1 MSLSDRDSGVKSTP
15 TAQGNGKRVRKS
27 VEHPQLS
34 IADFNREQRWCAWRG
49 EEYKDGSKKTTKV
62 PYCDYRND
70 RDCRKASSDRPNTW
84 IRRDEAEACWQ
95 RMQRNDPDAIGGVG
109 LFQGQ
114 LNNGFWLMGLDLD
127 SVIDEKTGVVDSGAE
142 EIIKR
147 FDSYAE
153 VSPSGTGVKLFF
165 LIAGDDKET
174 VDGLLNEY
182 HRGKPRYRKTFGA
195 GEHRE
200 MAFDTKRYYA
210 VTENALTDA
219 PIQPVKIEDV
229 DWFFHHAGP
238 AYVEKHS
245 PFLRGMG
252 ERGSGAPTGRDETES
267 GHGFRFL
274 RDRKQQGMSY
284 DETRDAI
291 LADEGIAG
299 QWARSKGDDAERS
312 IKMAWENA
320 HVSNFSW
327 DDPDISLLDD
337 RRGDLPPF
345 PLEVLEPPSLQ
356 DLVQRAAHG
365 AGCSIDH
372 VAMPMIGVAG
382 GLVGTSRRVR
392 PANSWSEPLTN
403 WPATVGL
410 SGTGKTPGL
419 GVSKR
424 AVDEV
429 EEHFKEEVH
438 DRRREHEQRVEEA
451 AAAEEEWRAKVKEA
465 KKEHRKVP
473 PKPEGADRPGKFI
486 APRLTIVDVT
496 IERMC
501 ELLVARPQGMVL
513 IIDEL
518 AGLLLN
524 MSRYSGGQDNQFWL
538 MAWDGRSYSAERKN
552 GTSVDVP
559 HLLIGIVG
567 GIQPDRLP
575 GCFKTNDGM
584 HARFLWHW
592 PAKAP
597 YRPLTDDIDEVDPT
611 IFKMFEK
618 LSRLGE
624 RSHKRLPLSQ
634 RALAAFERLRKAVE
648 EDGEALA
655 GREREW
661 WAKIPTHVLRL
672 AGTLCYMRW
681 ALIGKE
687 EPDELLDKYIKAAT
701 RVTLD
706 YLWPHARACLR
717 QIGLTERHA
726 DACTVLRWIKTKGLT
741 EVRREDIRRDALS
754 QKLDAEQTEA
764 LLQHL
769 AHAGWLR
776 RAVVEKRPGRPA
788 NRWEVNPTL
797 LHSMKEEG

>member
-1 MSLSDRDSGVKSTP
+1 
-15 TAQGNGKRVRKS
+15 
-27 VEHPQLS
+27 
-34 IADFNREQRWCAWRG
+34 
-49 EEYKDGSKKTTKV
+49 
-62 PYCDYRND
+62 
-70 RDCRKASSDRPNTW
+70 
-84 IRRDEAEACWQ
+84 
-95 RMQRNDPDAIGGVG
+95 
-109 LFQGQ
+109 
-114 LNNGFWLMGLDLD
+114 
-127 SVIDEKTGVVDSGAE
+127 
-142 EIIKR
+142 
-147 FDSYAE
+147 
-153 VSPSGTGVKLFF
+153 
-165 LIAGDDKET
+165 
-174 VDGLLNEY
+174 
-182 HRGKPRYRKTFGA
+182 
-195 GEHRE
+195 
-200 MAFDTKRYYA
+200 
-210 VTENALTDA
+210 
-219 PIQPVKIEDV
+219 VKIDDV
-229 DWFFHHAGP
+229 RWFFHHAGP
-238 AYVEKHS
+238 AYLEQHN

-252 ERGSGAPTGRDETES
+252 ERGSGASTGRDESGS

-274 RDRKQQGMSY
+274 ADCKRNGMSY
-284 DETRDAI
+284 EEAVTALRADQGKAGEWAGRKEDRDYK
-291 LADEGIAG
+291 L
-299 QWARSKGDDAERS
+299 
-312 IKMAWENA
+312 AWEKA
-320 HVSNFSW
+320 TVTSHSW

-337 RRGDLPPF
+337 RRGDLPAF

-356 DLVQRAAHG
+356 DLCTRAAHG

-372 VAMPMIGVAG
+372 VIMPMIGVAG
-382 GLVGTSRRVR
+382 GLIGTSRRVSPTR
-392 PANSWSEPLTN
+392 SWSEPLTS
-403 WPATVGL
+403 WPSTVGL

-424 AVDEV
+424 AIDEV
-429 EEHFKEEVH
+429 EENYKEDIH
-438 DRRREHEQRVEEA
+438 DRRRAHEQRVEEA
-451 AAAEEEWRAKVKEA
+451 AAAEEEWKAKVKEA

-473 PKPEGADRPGKFI
+473 PKPKAADRPGKFI

-611 IFKMFEK
+611 IVKMFEK

-624 RSHKRLPLSQ
+624 QNHKRLPLSQ
-634 RALAAFERLRKAVE
+634 RALAAFEGLRKTVE

-681 ALIGKE
+681 ALVGKE
-687 EPDELLDKYIKAAT
+687 EPNKLIDKYINAAT

-726 DACTVLRWIKTKGLT
+726 DARTVLRWIKTKGETRVLR
-741 EVRREDIRRDALS
+741 ENIRREALS
-754 QKLDAEQTEA
+754 QRLDAEQTEA

-769 AHAGWLR
+769 ARAGWLR
-776 RAVVEKRPGRPA
+776 RTIVEKSEKRPGRPA
-788 NRWEVNPTL
+788 NRWEVNPKL
-797 LHSMKEEG
+797 LHGSMNGEG